1 MIPYT
6 DEEMKW
12 VTTGKYKKSNTNR
25 QRRVEATEWDCQ
37 GGHWFVRPKR
47 SSQIRTT
54 IEVDGKEYI
63 VPVQL

>member
-6 DEEMKW
+6 DEEMSW

-25 QRRVEATEWDCQ
+25 QRRVKQEDSRLWSRAW
-37 GGHWFVRPKR
+37 GIK
-47 SSQIRTT
+47 TT
-54 IEVDGKEYI
+54 IEVDGREYV

>member
-6 DEEMKW
+6 DEEMSW

-25 QRRVEATEWDCQ
+25 QRRVREEDN
-37 GGHWFVRPKR
+37 RLYKR
-47 SSQIRTT
+47 TWGIKTT
-54 IEVDGKEYI
+54 IEVDGKEYV

>member
-6 DEEMKW
+6 DEEMQW

-25 QRRVEATEWDCQ
+25 QRKIKAEEDNRLYTRTW
-37 GGHWFVRPKR
+37 G
-47 SSQIRTT
+47 IRTT
-54 IEVDGKEYI
+54 IEVDGREYV

>member
-6 DEEMKW
+6 DEEMSW

-25 QRRVEATEWDCQ
+25 ERRVKQEDSRLWSRAW
-37 GGHWFVRPKR
+37 G
-47 SSQIRTT
+47 IRTT
-54 IEVDGKEYI
+54 IEVDGREYV

>member
-6 DEEMKW
+6 DEEMSW

-25 QRRVEATEWDCQ
+25 ERRVEQEDSRLWSRAW
-37 GGHWFVRPKR
+37 GIK
-47 SSQIRTT
+47 TT
-54 IEVDGKEYI
+54 IEVDGKEYV

>member
-6 DEEMKW
+6 DEEMSW

-25 QRRVEATEWDCQ
+25 ERRVEQEDSRLWSRAW
-37 GGHWFVRPKR
+37 G
-47 SSQIRTT
+47 IRTT
-54 IEVDGKEYI
+54 IEVDGREYV

>member
-6 DEEMKW
+6 DEEMQW

-25 QRRVEATEWDCQ
+25 QRQ
-37 GGHWFVRPKR
+37 VREEDNR
-47 SSQIRTT
+47 LYTRTWGIRTT
-54 IEVDGKEYI
+54 IEVDGREYV

>member
-6 DEEMKW
+6 DEEMSW

-25 QRRVEATEWDCQ
+25 ERRVKKEDSRLWSRAW
-37 GGHWFVRPKR
+37 GIK
-47 SSQIRTT
+47 TT
-54 IEVDGKEYI
+54 IEVDGKEYV